1 MRNDKNEKL
10 PVNDFNEMMEYF
22 QNEKQ
27 RKDFI
32 SGKTQKYSHPCNN
45 DSNHSV
51 LINSLQKQIRNK
63 NKGLKNCFVSSE
75 ISATNLNNETQMCLS
90 SCNGF
95 LSPKLLERS
104 PKHRNTKALSP
115 SFASQM
121 YVNEQKV
128 FGSSS
133 KFVDSPKFGDLTKT
147 QTTIN
152 NQIAKILVSP
162 KLRKIFQEQRVKMPL
177 LNGVEEHKLPIKMTK
192 NNKSLIFF
200 KNKVIQIEK
209 NLIKEEKAEMKNQPT
224 LADIFNQGSTPTK
237 FFIKRKNAKSTST
250 YVSSK

>member
-1 MRNDKNEKL
+1 
-10 PVNDFNEMMEYF
+10 MEYF

-32 SGKTQKYSHPCNN
+32 SGKTQKYSPPSNN
-45 DSNHSV
+45 DNNIPQTA
-51 LINSLQKQIRNK
+51 LINALQRRNK
-63 NKGLKNCFVSSE
+63 KNCFVSSE

-104 PKHRNTKALSP
+104 PKHQNNKALSP
-115 SFASQM
+115 SFAAQM
-121 YVNEQKV
+121 YVNEQKA
-128 FGSSS
+128 FGSS
-133 KFVDSPKFGDLTKT
+133 KLVDSPKFLDSTKT

-162 KLRKIFQEQRVKMPL
+162 KLKKIFQEQREKIPL
-177 LNGVEEHKLPIKMTK
+177 IKGVEEVKQQPIKMTK
-192 NNKSLIFF
+192 NNKNLIFF

-209 NLIKEEKAEMKNQPT
+209 NLLKEEEKVIVKNQPT
-224 LADIFNQGSTPTK
+224 LAEIFNQGSTPTK